1 MPPSCGDAPWAETG
15 SVPFRVSGKA
25 ADAPVGRIPTS
36 EVRAAENRVD
46 RACLAA
52 AQLDRKAKRH
62 EGGKDEESFRL
73 ERPGAAIGARKRA
86 GNDATPFNVP
96 ILPRPGARQSRD
108 RRLVDGERV
117 ADGVHVDSVFGIRSV
132 EA

>member
-15 SVPFRVSGKA
+15 SVPFRVSEEP

-52 AQLDRKAKRH
+52 GQLDRKAKRH
-62 EGGKDEESFRL
+62 ERGKDEESFRL
-73 ERPGAAIGARKRA
+73 ERPGPAVRARERP
-86 GNDATPFNVP
+86 GNDGPPRVVP
-96 ILPRPGARQSRD
+96 KLTQPVARQ
-108 RRLVDGERV
+108 
-117 ADGVHVDSVFGIRSV
+117 
-132 EA
+132 